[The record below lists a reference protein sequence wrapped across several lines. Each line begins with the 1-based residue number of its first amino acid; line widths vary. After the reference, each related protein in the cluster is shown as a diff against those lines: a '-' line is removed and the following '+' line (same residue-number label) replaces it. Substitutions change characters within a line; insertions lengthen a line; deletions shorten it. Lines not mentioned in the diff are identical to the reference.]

1 LSSHKVNYSE
11 LVTALQQDDEAK
23 ASRMLK
29 GLIPQLQT
37 YLKTV
42 MNVSDD
48 DAEEAVHR
56 AFLKTYEKIIRD
68 EIRDKTYIFKYL
80 LRASRNEYL
89 KLCNDQNRYVSEAD
103 ENPENMASPA
113 QQISNLLDQDR
124 QQILES
130 CLNQLPKGSQKY
142 IRYILDHPA
151 ATTKSLSARFK
162 ISEANVRVKKS
173 RIINDLSYCVR
184 KKWKD

>member
-1 LSSHKVNYSE
+1 MSSHKVNYSE
-11 LVTALQQDDEAK
+11 LVTALQQDDQAK

-42 MNVSDD
+42 MNASDE
-48 DAEEAVHR
+48 DAEESVHR
-56 AFLKTYEKIIRD
+56 AFLKTYEKIMKD

-89 KLCNDQNRYVSEAD
+89 KLCKDHERYISDAD
-103 ENPENMASPA
+103 ETPENIATPA
-113 QQISNLLDQDR
+113 EQISNLLDEDR
-124 QQILES
+124 QQILEA
-130 CLNQLPKGSQKY
+130 CLSKLPKDSRKY
-142 IRYILDHPA
+142 IRYILDNPA

-173 RIINDLSYCVR
+173 RIISDLSYCVK